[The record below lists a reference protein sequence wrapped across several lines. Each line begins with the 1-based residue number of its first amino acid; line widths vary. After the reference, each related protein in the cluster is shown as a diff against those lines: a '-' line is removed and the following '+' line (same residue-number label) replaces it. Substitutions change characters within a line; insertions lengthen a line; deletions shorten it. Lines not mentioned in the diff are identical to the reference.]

1 MDNPHVENI
10 IQNIH
15 AGTMN
20 TALIRDPNSSPFPAA
35 DFSGLCFIRATSN
48 PMKVFYSLRIN
59 YGKPA
64 RLLIKTSS
72 IMLECNMQGLND
84 LWNAISEI
92 EKQKRQKQK

>member
-1 MDNPHVENI
+1 MNNPHVENI

-20 TALIRDPNSSPFPAA
+20 TALIRDNNSSPFPAS

-48 PMKVFYSLRIN
+48 HGKVFYSLRIN

-64 RLLIKTSS
+64 RLLIQTSS
-72 IMLECNMQGLND
+72 IIVESDRQSLNN
-84 LWNAISEI
+84 LWTVISEL
-92 EKQKRQKQK
+92 ETRKRQK

>member
-1 MDNPHVENI
+1 MNNPHVENI

-20 TALIRDPNSSPFPAA
+20 TALIRDNNSSPFPAS

-48 PMKVFYSLRIN
+48 HGKVFYSLRIN

-64 RLLIKTSS
+64 RLLIQTSS
-72 IMLECNMQGLND
+72 IIIESDRQSLND
-84 LWNAISEI
+84 LWTVISEL
-92 EKQKRQKQK
+92 ETRKRQK

>member
-1 MDNPHVENI
+1 MNNPHVENI

-20 TALIRDPNSSPFPAA
+20 TALIRDNNSSPFPAS

-48 PMKVFYSLRIN
+48 HGKVFYSLRIN

-64 RLLIKTSS
+64 RLLIQTSS
-72 IMLECNMQGLND
+72 IIVESDRQSLND
-84 LWNAISEI
+84 LWNVISVI
-92 EKQKRQKQK
+92 ENNKRQK

>member
-1 MDNPHVENI
+1 MNNPHVENI

-20 TALIRDPNSSPFPAA
+20 TALIRDNNSSPFPAS

-48 PMKVFYSLRIN
+48 HGKVFYSLRIN

-64 RLLIKTSS
+64 RLLIQTSS
-72 IMLECNMQGLND
+72 IIVESDRQSLND
-84 LWNAISEI
+84 LWTVISEL
-92 EKQKRQKQK
+92 ETRKRQK